1 MAPKPMFQINCG
13 VSQKAV
19 AAVQLPPAAASR
31 DILGNGSRGSAI
43 TPGIEVNMSAT
54 FLFEKEGPI
63 TTLTFNQPEHRN
75 FMNHEVMREM
85 EELIRR
91 VRDDRETRVL
101 IATGTGPVFSAGA
114 DLSVP
119 KSVTDPKERVRIV
132 LERNKGLA
140 RVIGRVF
147 DLITRL
153 DCMTVAA
160 VNGHAVGGGWAI
172 VAAFDFVVAVEEAE
186 FWVPEVDLNQ
196 SYIGG
201 PAHVMAARMGPWR
214 AKEAMILCRHY
225 MARELFGI
233 GMVNQVVK
241 AVELREQ
248 ARELAR
254 VLARKNPKA
263 ATATKHFVDGA
274 FIGPRWY

>member
-1 MAPKPMFQINCG
+1 MT
-13 VSQKAV
+13 
-19 AAVQLPPAAASR
+19 AS
-31 DILGNGSRGSAI
+31 
-43 TPGIEVNMSAT
+43 
-54 FLFEKEGPI
+54 FLLEKEGPI
-63 TTLTFNQPEHRN
+63 TTLTFNQPARRN
-75 FMNHEVMREM
+75 FMNHDVMREM
-85 EELIRR
+85 EELIRG

-101 IATGTGPVFSAGA
+101 ITTGTGPAFSAGA

-119 KSVTDPKERVRIV
+119 TDVTDPKERERLI

-153 DCMTVAA
+153 DCMTIAA
-160 VNGHAVGGGWAI
+160 VNGYAVGGGWAI
-172 VAAFDFVVAVEEAE
+172 VAAFDFVIAVEEAE

-196 SYIGG
+196 SYVGG

-225 MARELFGI
+225 TARELLEI
-233 GMVNQVVK
+233 GMVNKVVE
-241 AVELREQ
+241 ARDLLGQ
-248 ARELAR
+248 AREMAQ